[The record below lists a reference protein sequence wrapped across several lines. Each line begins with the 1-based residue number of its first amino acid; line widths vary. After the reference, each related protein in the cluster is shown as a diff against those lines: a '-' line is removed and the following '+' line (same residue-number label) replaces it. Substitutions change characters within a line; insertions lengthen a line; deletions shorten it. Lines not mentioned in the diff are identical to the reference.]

1 MEGKDDGQEVV
12 VAEML
17 VTHKK
22 NYKTVSLYST
32 KDVAPPSPLREDLPL
47 PHARCFLLRN
57 LFSENEC
64 QVSQPQAKSLAI
76 DIDRSSGSITFKNQS
91 ELDTLI

>member
-12 VAEML
+12 VEEML

-32 KDVAPPSPLREDLPL
+32 KDAAPPSPQREDLPL

-57 LFSENEC
+57 LLSENEC
-64 QVSQPQAKSLAI
+64 QVSQPQIS
-76 DIDRSSGSITFKNQS
+76 RPQTFII
-91 ELDTLI
+91 LH